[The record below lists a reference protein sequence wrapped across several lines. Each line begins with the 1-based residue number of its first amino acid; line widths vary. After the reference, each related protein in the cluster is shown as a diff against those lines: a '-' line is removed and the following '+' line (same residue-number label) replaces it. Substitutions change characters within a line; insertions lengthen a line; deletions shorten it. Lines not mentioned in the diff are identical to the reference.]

1 MPIGARCV
9 EIAKLMIDSPH
20 RRPVLT
26 SDPAWGPWGVQLA
39 GTWSEGRVL
48 ATYEQLR
55 RKYDAVLGDRLPLV
69 LSARRHAPSTFL
81 VRVSAN
87 SRTDADA
94 LCMKLRRA
102 GGACIVLRNPRD

>member
-1 MPIGARCV
+1 
-9 EIAKLMIDSPH
+9 MIDRP
-20 RRPVLT
+20 RRRLALT

-69 LSARRHAPSTFL
+69 LDARRRAPARFI
-81 VRVSAN
+81 VRVSEN
-87 SRTDADA
+87 SRMDANA
-94 LCMKLRRA
+94 LCTKLRAA
-102 GGACIVLRNPRD
+102 GGSCIVLRNPRD